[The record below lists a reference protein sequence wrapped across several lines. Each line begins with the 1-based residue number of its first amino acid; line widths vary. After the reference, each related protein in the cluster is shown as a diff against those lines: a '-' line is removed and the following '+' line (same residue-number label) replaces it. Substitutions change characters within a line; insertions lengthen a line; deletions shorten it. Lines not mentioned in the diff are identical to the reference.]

1 MMRARAVVLTM
12 LLAACWSGR
21 AHAQG
26 SIFGVR
32 GLGWLG
38 RPVSARSAGTGGAL
52 DLLDPEMSANPA
64 ALARFRSVAGWST
77 AAPTSGT
84 FSGPSGSAD
93 LATVR
98 FPLFG
103 FAAVLPAR
111 AVIGVSISDYLDRT
125 WTITRQDTIQSLRG
139 QKEAFTD
146 AGRSIGGISDMALGA
161 GYRITNDLMIG
172 AAFHYYLGSSRLTS
186 QRLFDTTVSG
196 SLYSQLIEQSIT
208 DYRGFGGAVG
218 VIATLG
224 RLDLAAS
231 GRLNGRLRSE
241 NTTGLV
247 AKTQLP
253 SQFGVSARFATVPGV
268 FISGAAEYSG
278 WGAANADLVAAGK
291 DGARNVWSLAAG
303 AEILNSTVFGLR
315 MPLRLGIRHRQLPF
329 LSLGQGIDE
338 SAAGGGF
345 GLSFARD
352 RTTLDLAFEHG
363 SRSTGP
369 EKETFSTLFVGLTV
383 RP

>member
-1 MMRARAVVLTM
+1 MMRARTLVLT
-12 LLAACWSGR
+12 LVLAAAWSGR
-21 AHAQG
+21 AQAQG
-26 SIFGVR
+26 SVFGLR

-38 RPVSARSAGTGGAL
+38 RPVSARTAGTGGAL

-77 AAPTSGT
+77 AAPTSRT
-84 FSGPSGSAD
+84 FTGPSGSAD

-103 FAAVLPAR
+103 FAAVLPTR
-111 AVIGVSISDYLDRT
+111 TVIGVSISDYLDRT
-125 WTITRQDTIQSLRG
+125 WTITRQDTIQNLRG

-146 AGRSIGGISDMALGA
+146 AGRSIGGISDMSLGA
-161 GYRITNDLMIG
+161 GYRLTNEFMIG
-172 AAFHYYLGSSRLTS
+172 AGFHYYLGSSRLTT
-186 QRLFDTTVSG
+186 QRLFDTTTSG
-196 SLYSQLIEQSIT
+196 VLYSQLIEESVT
-208 DYRGFGGAVG
+208 DYRGFGAAVG
-218 VIATLG
+218 LIATVG
-224 RLDLAAS
+224 KLDFAAS

-241 NTTGLV
+241 NTSGIV
-247 AKTQLP
+247 ATTQLP
-253 SQFGVSARFATVPGV
+253 SQFAVSARLATVPGV

-278 WGAANADLVAAGK
+278 WGAANADLVAANK
-291 DGARNVWSLAAG
+291 DGSRNVWALAG
-303 AEILNSTVFGLR
+303 GMEVLNSSIFGLR
-315 MPLRLGIRHRQLPF
+315 TPIRLGYRYRQLPF

-338 SAAGGGF
+338 SAFSGGF

-352 RTTLDLAFEHG
+352 RTTLDLAIEHG
-363 SRSTGP
+363 SRSTGA

>member
-1 MMRARAVVLTM
+1 MMRGRTVLLT
-12 LLAACWSGR
+12 LVLAAAASGR

-26 SIFGVR
+26 SIFGLR

-52 DLLDPEMSANPA
+52 DLLDPEMSDNPA
-64 ALARFRSVAGWST
+64 ALARFRSVAGWSV

-84 FSGPSGSAD
+84 FTGPSGSAD

-103 FAAVLPAR
+103 FAAVIPTR
-111 AVIGVSISDYLDRT
+111 TVIGVSISDYLDRT
-125 WTITRQDTIQSLRG
+125 YTLIRRDSSAPRNETLYDTTAS
-139 QKEAFTD
+139 
-146 AGRSIGGISDMALGA
+146 RSIGGISDMSLGA
-161 GYRITNDLMIG
+161 GYRVTNDFMIG
-172 AAFHYYLGSSRLTS
+172 AAFHYYLGSSRLTT
-186 QRLFDTTVSG
+186 QRLFDTTATG
-196 SLYSQLIEQSIT
+196 LLYSQLLEQSVT

-218 VIATLG
+218 LIATVG
-224 RLDLAAS
+224 KLDFAAS

-247 AKTQLP
+247 ATTQLP
-253 SQFGVSARFATVPGV
+253 SQFGVSVRAATVPGV
-268 FISGAAEYSG
+268 YISGAAEYAG

-291 DGARNVWSLAAG
+291 DGARDVWALAVG
-303 AEILNSTVFGLR
+303 AEILNSSIFGTR
-315 MPLRLGIRHRQLPF
+315 MPLRFGYRYRQLPF
-329 LSLGQGIDE
+329 LSLGQGINE
-338 SAAGGGF
+338 SAASGGI
-345 GLSFARD
+345 GLAFARD
-352 RTTLDLAFEHG
+352 RTTIDLAFEHG
-363 SRSTGP
+363 SRSTGA

>member
-1 MMRARAVVLTM
+1 MRARIAVLT
-12 LLAACWSGR
+12 LVLAAAWSGP

-26 SIFGVR
+26 SVFGLR

-64 ALARFRSVAGWST
+64 ALARFRSVAGWSV
-77 AAPTSGT
+77 AAPTSRT

-103 FAAVLPAR
+103 FAAVLPTR
-111 AVIGVSISDYLDRT
+111 TVIGVSISDYLDRT
-125 WTITRQDTIQSLRG
+125 WTVTRQDTIQSLRG

-161 GYRITNDLMIG
+161 GYRVTNDFMIG
-172 AAFHYYLGSSRLTS
+172 AAFHYYLGSARLTS
-186 QRLFDTTVSG
+186 QRLFDTTATG
-196 SLYSQLIEQSIT
+196 RLYSQLIEQSIT
-208 DYRGFGGAVG
+208 DYRGFGAAAGL
-218 VIATLG
+218 IATVG
-224 RLDLAAS
+224 KLDFAAS

-241 NTTGLV
+241 NTTGVV
-247 AKTQLP
+247 ATTQLP
-253 SQFGVSARFATVPGV
+253 SQFGVSARLATVPGV

-291 DGARNVWSLAAG
+291 DGARNVWALGAG
-303 AEILNSTVFGLR
+303 AEILNTSIFGIR
-315 MPLRLGIRHRQLPF
+315 MPLRLGYRYRQLPF
-329 LSLGQGIDE
+329 LSLGQGINE
-338 SAAGGGF
+338 SAAGGGIGF
-345 GLSFARD
+345 SFARD
-352 RTTLDLAFEHG
+352 RTTVDLAYEHG
-363 SRSTGP
+363 SRTTGA
-369 EKETFSTLFVGLTV
+369 EKETFTTLFVGLTV